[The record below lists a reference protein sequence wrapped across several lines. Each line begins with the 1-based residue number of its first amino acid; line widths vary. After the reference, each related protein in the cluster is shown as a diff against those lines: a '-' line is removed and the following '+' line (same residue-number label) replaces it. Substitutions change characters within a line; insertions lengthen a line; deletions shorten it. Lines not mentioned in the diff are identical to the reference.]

1 MVCCGVSKE
10 EYERIGEKEN
20 EIWLCPGCLAGELPF
35 LDDSLRSVNEL
46 ELNGSDGNELELD
59 EAEDINGLR
68 QLMNENKVVFCHLN
82 IRSVVPKFDELQVIM
97 ERCSRGLVLGVS
109 ETWLDDEVTD
119 AELQMVGFRM
129 YRRDRGRR
137 GGGVMVYVPENIC
150 TRRRHDLES
159 TDVEALWIE
168 ARILGRC

>member
-1 MVCCGVSKE
+1 
-10 EYERIGEKEN
+10 
-20 EIWLCPGCLAGELPF
+20 
-35 LDDSLRSVNEL
+35 
-46 ELNGSDGNELELD
+46 
-59 EAEDINGLR
+59 
-68 QLMNENKVVFCHLN
+68 MNENKVVFCHLN
-82 IRSVVPKFDELQVIM
+82 IRSVVPRFDELQVIM
-97 ERCSRGLVLGVS
+97 ERCSRGLVLGIS

-168 ARILGRC
+168 ARILGRKVLICNVYRPPDAQSS